1 MRGFFLAHRGH
12 WRVLGAVVRLSC
24 STSGG
29 EETTMF
35 RLTLGELACTIANIF
50 MAGVLVEI
58 ARAATFFQ
66 TVPGL
71 LHWPLF

>member
-1 MRGFFLAHRGH
+1 
-12 WRVLGAVVRLSC
+12 
-24 STSGG
+24 
-29 EETTMF
+29 MF